1 MALALL
7 LSVFIISTCGLVY
20 ELTAGALAS
29 YLLGDSITQ
38 FSIIIGVYLSAMGIG
53 SYLSRYIVR
62 NVITVFI
69 EVELLIGLVGG
80 STAAILFT
88 LFEVAALFRPILY
101 FLITLTGI
109 LVGLEIP
116 LIMRILK
123 DRLEFKDLVSKIF
136 TFDYTGA
143 LFASLLFPLVL
154 VPYLGI
160 IRSSFMFGMI
170 NVLVALWTL
179 YLFRDETQRP
189 RGMAATG
196 IVLLFLLT
204 GGFIYSDRI
213 MHFGETLS
221 YQGSIIYSKTSP
233 YQRIVI
239 TREGNSIQLHLNGN
253 LQFNSR
259 DEYRYHES
267 LIHPGIQAI
276 KEPADI
282 LVLGGGDGMAVREIL
297 KYETV
302 RSVTLVDLDRE
313 VTELFSNNEMLVGL
327 NNGSL
332 RSPKVKVLNED
343 AFVWMKGNDRKY
355 DFIVVDF
362 PDPSNY
368 SIGKLY
374 TNSFYR
380 LVYKAVKDTGVV
392 VVQSTSP
399 FVARKSFWCI
409 VKTLESEGFFTT
421 PYHAYLPSF
430 GEWGYVIAT
439 KRPFRL
445 PVSFSK
451 DLRFITSDAVNAMME
466 FPKDMG
472 PMETEVNRLN
482 NQVLVRYF
490 EEDWSHYAH

>member
-1 MALALL
+1 MAFALL
-7 LSVFIISTCGLVY
+7 ISVFIISTCGLVY

-62 NVITVFI
+62 NIITVFI
-69 EVELLIGLVGG
+69 EVELLIGIVGG
-80 STAAILFT
+80 STAAILFI
-88 LFEVAALFRPILY
+88 LFEMAAYFRTVLY
-101 FLITLTGI
+101 SLITVTGI

-116 LIMRILK
+116 LIMRVLK
-123 DRLEFKDLVSKIF
+123 NRLEFKDLVSKIF
-136 TFDYTGA
+136 TFDYIGA
-143 LFASLLFPLVL
+143 LFASLLFPLIL

-160 IRSSFMFGMI
+160 IRSSFMFGMV
-170 NVLVALWTL
+170 NVLVAMWAL
-179 YLFRDETQRP
+179 YLFRDEALRP
-189 RGMAATG
+189 RSIVATG
-196 IVLLFLLT
+196 TILLSFLAC
-204 GGFIYSDRI
+204 GFVWSNRI
-213 MHFGETLS
+213 MTFAETLN
-221 YQGSIIYSKTSP
+221 YQGSIIYSKTTP

-239 TREGNSIQLHLNGN
+239 TREEESIQLHLNGN

-267 LIHPGIQAI
+267 LIHPGLQALR
-276 KEPADI
+276 EPREV

-297 KYETV
+297 KYDSV
-302 RSVTLVDLDRE
+302 RSVTLVDLDKE
-313 VTELFSNNEMLVGL
+313 VTSLFTNIETLVRL
-327 NNGSL
+327 NKGSL
-332 RSPKVKVLNED
+332 KSTKVKVINED
-343 AFVWMKGNDRKY
+343 AFLWLKGTGRRF

-362 PDPSNY
+362 PDPSNF

-380 LVYKAVKDTGVV
+380 LVYKTLNDNGVAVI
-392 VVQSTSP
+392 QSTSP
-399 FVARKSFWCI
+399 FVARKSFWCV

-439 KRPFRL
+439 KRPFRMPL
-445 PVSFSK
+445 SFNG
-451 DLRFITSDAVNAMME
+451 DLRFITPDTVKAMLE

-472 PMETEVNRLN
+472 QVETEVNRLN

-490 EEDWSHYAH
+490 EEDWSQYAH